1 MTPREICRY
10 YFRTEFNFSDDPVG
24 SEIDISAVIDDGAR
38 FWLNGIEIDRV
49 RLPNGVIEHG
59 TGASSNTAARD
70 ENNLGMSEPLME
82 LVNLSPAKTS
92 LLLTFTIEQLGVPI
106 IFLLQN

>member
-1 MTPREICRY
+1 MESKLI
-10 YFRTEFNFSDDPVG
+10 VL
-24 SEIDISAVIDDGAR
+24 A
-38 FWLNGIEIDRV
+38 
-49 RLPNGVIEHG
+49 PNGVIEHG

-82 LVNLSPAKTS
+82 LANLSPAKTF